1 MADLS
6 WIFHIFVIP
15 LQRKIIKN
23 SDMLGMKQNG
33 MSIKGT
39 FARKIRMQLWRLATG
54 NRNEEDQIMGS
65 LHEDVLNGN
74 QYKITW
80 SI

>member
-1 MADLS
+1 
-6 WIFHIFVIP
+6 
-15 LQRKIIKN
+15 
-23 SDMLGMKQNG
+23 MLGMKQNG
-33 MSIKGT
+33 TSVKGS

-54 NRNEEDQIMGS
+54 NRNEEDEIMGS
-65 LHEDVLNGN
+65 LHNDVLNDN